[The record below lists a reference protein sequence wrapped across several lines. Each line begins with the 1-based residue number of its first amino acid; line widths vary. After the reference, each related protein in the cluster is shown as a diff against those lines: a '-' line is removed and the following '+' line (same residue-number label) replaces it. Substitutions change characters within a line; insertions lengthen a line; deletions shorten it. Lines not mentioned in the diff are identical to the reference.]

1 MEETVFYVLGI
12 GLVIAALALSFAGLR
27 WEKFPG
33 SRGLMSGVVAG
44 LAVLVLATAAF
55 AWMQAETEQDHR
67 EAELAA
73 EAAEAEEAAPAEEQQ
88 EPDAE
93 GAEDA
98 GETVPV
104 SSPASGEVRFEQDE
118 LEAAA
123 GTVILAYE
131 NPSEV
136 PHNVAIDDDSGQIAQ
151 GETGTAG
158 TYPVTADLQSGSYSY
173 YCSITGHREAGM
185 EGTLTV
191 K

>member
-12 GLVIAALALSFAGLR
+12 GVVIAALALSFAGLR

-33 SRGLMSGVVAG
+33 SRGLMTGVVAG

-67 EAELAA
+67 QAELA
-73 EAAEAEEAAPAEEQQ
+73 AEEAAPAEEQQ

-93 GAEDA
+93 GAEDI
-98 GETVPV
+98 GEPVPV
-104 SSPASGEVRFEQDE
+104 SSPASGEVRFEQDK

-123 GTVILAYE
+123 GTVTLAYE

-158 TYPVTADLQSGSYSY
+158 TYPVTADLQSGSYSF